1 MSSCPCGSGLE
12 YGACCAPLLSGESRA
27 ATAETL
33 MRARYTAFAE
43 KRFQFL
49 TDSLHPASRQDHD
62 AAATRRWAEN
72 SDWLNLEIQST
83 EAGGEEDS
91 EGVVEFVAT
100 FKDKGVTH
108 RHHEKS
114 EFRKE
119 KGIWYFVDG
128 KMVPPKTEVHQTPK
142 TGRNEPCPCGSGK
155 KYKKCCGR

>member
-1 MSSCPCGSGLE
+1 MSLCPCGSGLE
-12 YGACCAPLLSGESRA
+12 YGACCAPLISGESRA
-27 ATAETL
+27 ATAEAL

-43 KRFQFL
+43 RRFQFL

-108 RHHEKS
+108 RHHEK
-114 EFRKE
+114 K
-119 KGIWYFVDG
+119 
-128 KMVPPKTEVHQTPK
+128 
-142 TGRNEPCPCGSGK
+142 
-155 KYKKCCGR
+155 